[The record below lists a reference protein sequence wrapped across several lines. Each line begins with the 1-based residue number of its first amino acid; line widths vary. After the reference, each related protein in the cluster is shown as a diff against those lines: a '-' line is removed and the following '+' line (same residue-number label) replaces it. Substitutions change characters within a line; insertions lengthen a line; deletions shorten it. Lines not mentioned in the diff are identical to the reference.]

1 MLEEKF
7 PKNQSRSDLILHLL
21 VWVLLRV
28 AGWIALAKLII
39 EHIVFVFI
47 ASVVEEMC
55 EITSKIT
62 WRGDEE

>member
-28 AGWIALAKLII
+28 AGWIALAKLV
-39 EHIVFVFI
+39 IVHMGFVVV
-47 ASVVEEMC
+47 ASVGEEMC
-55 EITSKIT
+55 YQTFEIL
-62 WRGDEE
+62 WRGDGE